1 MDKFITLDILKS
13 FYIRC
18 IDKFYIRKSEK
29 GQANGIASLDG
40 KGQIKVQQVPE
51 TLLEKI
57 NLIDTKVQEV
67 ETKLETV
74 KETNFRINFYKDII
88 KSDQV
93 TCEIAKLVIKK
104 VAVEDF
110 IIDKEG
116 KIYKVESVGE
126 LTFSIDPSKQI
137 INLSTDS
144 ESDTSTATD
153 ENINDLFG

>member
-1 MDKFITLDILKS
+1 M
-13 FYIRC
+13 
-18 IDKFYIRKSEK
+18 
-29 GQANGIASLDG
+29 
-40 KGQIKVQQVPE
+40 
-51 TLLEKI
+51 LEKI

-88 KSDQV
+88 KADQV